1 VTWKASYPGGEERHL
16 AASALTLQND
26 QSHACRQHEKQARDD
41 EPELTV
47 LGRGWCLTCAHHDP
61 ADHERRKGSPSVVR
75 ARHLPRVRPVSVE
88 NGAYTRLGSTR
99 PGVTKQAEGDPEH
112 EPRADQALEPI
123 PSLAM
128 RDVASNKEAEAEENR
143 EPDANDSSSTPTGR
157 LLGHGRTVV
166 PGKG

>member
-1 VTWKASYPGGEERHL
+1 LVFGERHL

-26 QSHACRQHEKQARDD
+26 QSHTCRQHEKQARDG

-88 NGAYTRLGSTR
+88 NGIYSDKATVRMPQSAPAVLRSVDRVGL
-99 PGVTKQAEGDPEH
+99 
-112 EPRADQALEPI
+112 RA
-123 PSLAM
+123 
-128 RDVASNKEAEAEENR
+128 
-143 EPDANDSSSTPTGR
+143 
-157 LLGHGRTVV
+157 
-166 PGKG
+166 